1 MYLSPYK
8 ERPIL
13 NWILWV
19 NQNPLYY
26 FSIDDLEEEL
36 AQVGKFLD
44 SLCEKGEVICEIIP
58 NIGLVH
64 NSIILGPGYQGVKGF
79 VIIVQKNK

>member
-1 MYLSPYK
+1 MTKQENFDVNVKYDGYK
-8 ERPIL
+8 YRI
-13 NWILWV
+13 
-19 NQNPLYY
+19 YY

-58 NIGLVH
+58 NIGLVR
-64 NSIILGPGYQGVKGF
+64 NSIILGPGFQGVKGF

>member
-1 MYLSPYK
+1 MTNQENFDVNVKYDGYK
-8 ERPIL
+8 YRI
-13 NWILWV
+13 
-19 NQNPLYY
+19 YY

-36 AQVGKFLD
+36 DQVGKFLD

-64 NSIILGPGYQGVKGF
+64 NSIILGPGFQGVKGF

>member
-1 MYLSPYK
+1 MTKQENFDVNVKYDGYK
-8 ERPIL
+8 YRI
-13 NWILWV
+13 
-19 NQNPLYY
+19 YY

-64 NSIILGPGYQGVKGF
+64 NSIIIGPGFQGVKGF

>member
-1 MYLSPYK
+1 MTKHENFDVNVKYDGYK
-8 ERPIL
+8 YRI
-13 NWILWV
+13 
-19 NQNPLYY
+19 YY

-36 AQVGKFLD
+36 DQVGKFLD

-64 NSIILGPGYQGVKGF
+64 NSIILGPGFQGVKGF